1 MCVALVTTAA
11 LNTSLADLDEFL
23 RTLLKRE
30 LTETGF
36 DSVEIAFEAPNREWS
51 SRLTQPTLNLFLY
64 ELREDHRQRKAQW
77 DGARDGS
84 RSEAR
89 PPLWL
94 DAAYTLT
101 AFSTAVEDEH
111 RLMSQAITAL
121 AAYPELPSELMPAGL
136 ASLSQQHGKLKGR
149 IGDPDHDARPDFW
162 LAVGG
167 SYKLSFNYLVGLPF
181 PSGAVFHRGPPVQS
195 QRVVFEDLAPR
206 GGVVERLRQRGTVLD
221 ADNAP
226 VAGVWVALPELG
238 QVAESDESGRFLI
251 DGVPRGTHSVRARSA
266 DGRQVTARVQ
276 VSGEPLVIRLP

>member
-1 MCVALVTTAA
+1 MALVMTAA

-23 RTLLKRE
+23 RTLLRRE

-36 DSVEIAFEAPNREWS
+36 NSVEIAFEAPNREWS

-64 ELREDHRQRKAQW
+64 ELRENRHHHKAQW
-77 DGARDGS
+77 DGASDGS

-121 AAYPELPSELMPAGL
+121 AAYPELPPDLMPATL
-136 ASLSQQHGKLKGR
+136 ASLSQQHGKLTGR

-195 QRVVFEDLAPR
+195 QRIVVDDLAGPR
-206 GGVVERLRQRGTVLD
+206 GTVVERMRQRGTVVD
-221 ADNAP
+221 ADGAP
-226 VAGVWVALPELG
+226 VAGVWVVLPDLG
-238 QVAESDESGRFLI
+238 QVAESDENGQFLI
-251 DGVPRGTHSVRARSA
+251 DGVPTGTHSVTARGS
-266 DGRQVTARVQ
+266 DGRQVTAQLR
-276 VSGEPLVIRLP
+276 VSGEPFVIRLP

>member
-1 MCVALVTTAA
+1 MALVTTAA
-11 LNTSLADLDEFL
+11 LNTSLAELDEFL
-23 RTLLKRE
+23 RTLLRRE

-64 ELREDHRQRKAQW
+64 ELRENRRHRQAQW

-111 RLMSQAITAL
+111 RLMSQAIAAL
-121 AAYPELPSELMPAGL
+121 SAYPELPPDLMPTTL
-136 ASLSQQHGKLKGR
+136 ASLSQQFGKLTGR

-162 LAVGG
+162 IAVGG

-181 PSGAVFHRGPPVQS
+181 PSGAVFHRGPPVRS
-195 QRVVFEDLAPR
+195 QRIVVEDLTVPR
-206 GGVVERLRQRGTVLD
+206 GAVVERMRQRGTVVD
-221 ADNAP
+221 ADGAP
-226 VAGVWVALPELG
+226 LAGVWVALPDLA
-238 QVAESDESGRFLI
+238 QVAESDEQGRFLL
-251 DGVPRGTHSVRARSA
+251 DGVPKGTHSVTARDS
-266 DGRQVTARVQ
+266 DGRQVTARLQ
-276 VSGEPLVIRLP
+276 VPGEPLVIRIP